1 MTVLLTLFV
10 FVLGLLIA
18 KTLMNINLMVHIL
31 KKKDKELLNNEANL
45 FH

>member
-31 KKKDKELLNNEANL
+31 KKKDKELLNKEGSL